1 MADDIE
7 IVEAQAGDAETV
19 SRLVHALLVELF
31 PEHSEAF
38 DADRLR
44 RTAETLLAEDA
55 GVWGLIAR
63 TGNGQPVGV
72 LMLNECASIYAG
84 GRFGEISE
92 LYVAPAYRS
101 TGAGARLVDA
111 ASEFAKS
118 RAWSLIEV
126 GAPDVPRWQR
136 TVDFYLG
143 YGFEEVGPRLSL
155 KL

>member
-1 MADDIE
+1 MADDIR
-7 IVEAQAGDAETV
+7 IVEAEAGDAETV

-31 PEHSEAF
+31 PERSEAI
-38 DADRLR
+38 DPDRLR
-44 RTAETLLAEDA
+44 RAAESLLAGDA

-63 TGNGQPVGV
+63 TQDGEPVGA

-84 GRFGEISE
+84 GKFGEISE
-92 LYVAPAYRS
+92 LYVAPAHRS
-101 TGAGARLVDA
+101 SGAGAMLVEAA
-111 ASEFAKS
+111 ASFGKR
-118 RAWSLIEV
+118 RAWAEIEV

-143 YGFEEVGPRLSL
+143 YGFEEIGPRLSL

>member
-1 MADDIE
+1 MADDIR
-7 IVEAQAGDAETV
+7 IVEAEAGDAETV

-31 PEHSEAF
+31 PERSEAI
-38 DADRLR
+38 DPDRLR
-44 RTAETLLAEDA
+44 RAAESLLAGDA

-63 TGNGQPVGV
+63 TRNGEPVGV

-101 TGAGARLVDA
+101 TGTGARLVDA
-111 ASEFAKS
+111 AFDFAKS
-118 RAWSLIEV
+118 RAWSRIEV